1 MLSRECA
8 WNVVQE
14 DHQIDHWSIVVADV
28 KQHAR
33 KRTICVVRVRTLRYS
48 CESCLSM
55 HCAHRRYS
63 LALLCAV
70 TVRRSAHYMHLLNIL
85 DGGRSDRTH

>member
-8 WNVVQE
+8 WDVVQE

-33 KRTICVVRVRTLRYS
+33 KRTIWVVRVHTLRGTV
-48 CESCLSM
+48 
-55 HCAHRRYS
+55 AS
-63 LALLCAV
+63 LV
-70 TVRRSAHYMHLLNIL
+70 
-85 DGGRSDRTH
+85 